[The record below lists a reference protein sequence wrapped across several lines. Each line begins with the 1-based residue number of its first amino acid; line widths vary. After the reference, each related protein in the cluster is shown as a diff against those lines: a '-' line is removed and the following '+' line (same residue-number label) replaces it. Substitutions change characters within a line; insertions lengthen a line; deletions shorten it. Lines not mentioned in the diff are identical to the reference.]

1 MTWTQDELERIGRA
15 SELRIAGRRKDG
27 TLRRLVIIWAVRV
40 GDAIYARSVYGPDG
54 GWFRGVE
61 STWTGR
67 VEAGGVAKD
76 VDFTIDHDHDAEI
89 DRAYR
94 AKYGNGGPVQAITS
108 DLATET
114 TLRITPAA

>member
-40 GDAIYARSVYGPDG
+40 GDAIYARSVHGPDG

-89 DRAYR
+89 DNAYR

-108 DLATET
+108 GLATET
-114 TLRITPAA
+114 TLRITPVA